1 MPIDKHEPLYNAG
14 KTSYTCYDKP
24 GMKFPKA
31 MTQIPQGRFVV
42 ESHAA
47 LSLLI
52 IKRP

>member
-1 MPIDKHEPLYNAG
+1 MISKRLKSIK

-31 MTQIPQGRFVV
+31 MKQIPQGRFVV

-52 IKRP
+52 INWS

>member
-1 MPIDKHEPLYNAG
+1 MEQNKPLYNAG

-31 MTQIPQGRFVV
+31 KTQIPQGHFVV

-52 IKRP
+52 INQP